1 LSKNPEPGPYPRQ
14 NVFDYIERRGG
25 LSAQQRTEANL
36 HELEIEV
43 QQHPDRPRSLYLLAE
58 ADLKLN
64 HVSEAM
70 QILDRLDKIS
80 ERDFRT
86 LLGEGVLLAGFQLY
100 PAAIEHFQAAL
111 AANPSSDEAAY
122 DLANAY
128 FQNHDD
134 SKALQSLQQVSVD
147 AKNDGAYLALLGD
160 VYMRLGRT
168 GDAAQVLRKA
178 ILTSPDNDEYYLSLA
193 LAQLHAG
200 DTGDAYMTL
209 QRGLA
214 RVPDSGILHWG
225 AGVTSVV
232 QGDARRGETYL
243 KKAVELAPRESA
255 FMTLGVFYYEAGRIN
270 EAREVLRRCSE
281 MFPKGSVDVAGIGAT
296 LDAASVT
303 RTSAAQVAELPP
315 HARQEF
321 YQIALQLAERDR

>member
-1 LSKNPEPGPYPRQ
+1 MEASERDTKIFLTLDKTPNPGPYPRQ

-43 QQHPDRPRSLYLLAE
+43 QHHPDRPRSLYLLAE

-128 FQNHDD
+128 FQNQDD
-134 SKALQSLQQVSVD
+134 SKALQTLTQGSVD
-147 AKNDGAYLALLGD
+147 AKN
-160 VYMRLGRT
+160 
-168 GDAAQVLRKA
+168 
-178 ILTSPDNDEYYLSLA
+178 
-193 LAQLHAG
+193 
-200 DTGDAYMTL
+200 
-209 QRGLA
+209 
-214 RVPDSGILHWG
+214 
-225 AGVTSVV
+225 
-232 QGDARRGETYL
+232 QGDHH
-243 KKAVELAPRESA
+243 S
-255 FMTLGVFYYEAGRIN
+255 
-270 EAREVLRRCSE
+270 
-281 MFPKGSVDVAGIGAT
+281 
-296 LDAASVT
+296 
-303 RTSAAQVAELPP
+303 
-315 HARQEF
+315 
-321 YQIALQLAERDR
+321 